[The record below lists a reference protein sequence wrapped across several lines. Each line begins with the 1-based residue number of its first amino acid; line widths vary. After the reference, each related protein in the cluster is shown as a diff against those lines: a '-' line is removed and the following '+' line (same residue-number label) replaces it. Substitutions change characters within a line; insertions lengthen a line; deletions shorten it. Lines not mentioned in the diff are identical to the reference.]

1 MMGNEGGRIMQ
12 IKYKKWVLED
22 DGLGYTLKRYTGK
35 VVTDKN
41 GVERAETDVIKY
53 PGTVEQSIK
62 LIIRHDLLL
71 DHEELELKDYIAQY
85 KEATEKIQ
93 KELNF

>member
-1 MMGNEGGRIMQ
+1 MK
-12 IKYKKWVLED
+12 IKYNKWVLED

-41 GVERAETDVIKY
+41 GIEREEVDITKY
-53 PGTVEQSIK
+53 PGTVEQAIR
-62 LIIRHDLLL
+62 LIIRHDLLVE
-71 DHEELELKDYIAQY
+71 HEELELKDYIAQY
-85 KEATEKIQ
+85 KEATDKIK